1 MIPDVSIVV
10 LALLIL
16 APVFIGII
24 FRLFSPRMRTVIDA
38 RMLTADEQVAFLEA
52 AVITL
57 HVEDQRQ
64 MSEEIG
70 FRSFLRRTEWRI
82 DVKRELARIRP
93 RALRALQ
100 DRIDLQA
107 HLDGIK
113 SKITSEKVAEAI
125 LSACRDLSESEGI
138 SRIEGRLLAELERTL
153 RPDSV
158 QARVYEE

>member
-1 MIPDVSIVV
+1 MIPDVSIAVI
-10 LALLIL
+10 ALLIL
-16 APVFIGII
+16 APVFIGIL
-24 FRLFSPRMRTVIDA
+24 FKLFSPRMRSVIDA

-64 MSEEIG
+64 MSEEFG

-82 DVKRELARIRP
+82 DVNKELAGIRP

-100 DRIDLQA
+100 DRMDLEA
-107 HLDGIK
+107 YLYGIK
-113 SKITSEKVAEAI
+113 AKISNDRVADAI

-138 SRIEGRLLAELERTL
+138 SRIEGRLLAELEHIL
-153 RPDSV
+153 RPGNE
-158 QARVYEE
+158 QARIDEE

>member
-10 LALLIL
+10 ALLVL
-16 APVFIGII
+16 APVFIGIL
-24 FRLFSPRMRTVIDA
+24 FRLFSPRMRSVIDV
-38 RMLTADEQVAFLEA
+38 RMLTADEQIAFLEA

-64 MSEEIG
+64 MAEEIG

-82 DVKRELARIRP
+82 DVKKEMAGIRP

-100 DRIDLQA
+100 DRLDLQA
-107 HLDGIK
+107 YMDGIK
-113 SKITSEKVAEAI
+113 SKISSEKVAKAI

-153 RPDSV
+153 RLENE
-158 QARVYEE
+158 QARIDED